1 MKNYILSEKQLSK
14 VVEQIETQPQTS
26 GDKEGSYMAKQQLF
40 TIATMAYKMWEMM
53 EDGQQLEDWIKTLDV
68 SGSVLDIGGSQNPI
82 KGRTKSWDVNEYKIL
97 RFFRRRERNL

>member
-53 EDGQQLEDWIKTLDV
+53 EDGQQLEDWMESKIAQSESSIIAVVKSFMYDDVKDKMKGMDTLDYDE
-68 SGSVLDIGGSQNPI
+68 LIIG
-82 KGRTKSWDVNEYKIL
+82 K
-97 RFFRRRERNL
+97 